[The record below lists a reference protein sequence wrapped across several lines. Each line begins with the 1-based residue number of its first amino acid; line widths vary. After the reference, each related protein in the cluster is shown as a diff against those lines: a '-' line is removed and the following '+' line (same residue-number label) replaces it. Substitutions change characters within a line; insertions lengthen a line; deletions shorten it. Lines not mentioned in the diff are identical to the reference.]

1 MNKGD
6 LCCHEIHGIK
16 VDLVRKQGI
25 NLFRLIMPL
34 REGERET
41 DYKELQKAGQKL
53 TKGRNRASHL
63 IQVSVLWSSNYS
75 KEICS
80 EST

>member
-25 NLFRLIMPL
+25 NLFQANYAFERG
-34 REGERET
+34 GER
-41 DYKELQKAGQKL
+41 DRL
-53 TKGRNRASHL
+53 
-63 IQVSVLWSSNYS
+63 
-75 KEICS
+75 
-80 EST
+80 